1 MPDLDR
7 ELFNKRL
14 KRLYTQWQSNTDDV
28 DAICVATGGEGEN
41 SYYKTTAIQQWL
53 FGIEIS
59 DMAILF
65 LDKLVVFVASPKK
78 IAFLKQVEGGKE
90 NDQIPKFKF
99 INREKTD
106 VDKTYLKEA
115 IEAIKKSHQGKKIGV
130 FPKEKY
136 DGEFIKDWNKHID
149 QGGFEKFDA
158 SHLVSSILAVKD
170 ETELNCIKKACEIT
184 SKIYS
189 KHLKDQI
196 VNIIDSEKKVK
207 HSKLSE
213 QVEAS
218 VNDSKFISSNDK
230 QLIDICYPAIIQSG
244 GNYNLKFSAL
254 SDKNNLHIY
263 GTIICMLGYR
273 YKNYCSNIVRTLM
286 VEPTEKMQDNYKY
299 LLSLEEM
306 LIEELKEGVKLNEL
320 YDKIK
325 EKCVS
330 DRPDLAEKL
339 TPNFGFLIGIEFREP
354 NYLIS
359 TKCHSVVKA
368 GMIFQVSVGFSDL
381 SNPSAKDDESK
392 KYALFI
398 GDTLQVNKDSPSTVL
413 TQPKKKIENIAIFV
427 KDEEEEDS
435 EKEDE
440 SSTKKSKKSDFST
453 EILTRG
459 TRGALMQNKTR
470 ADNNQEHQRKEH
482 QKELGKRLNE
492 EAKERI
498 LKQKGGSVK
507 EKVRKVVTAYR
518 NPSQMPYKQSE
529 VKELKIYVDKG
540 HETVLLPIFG
550 VPTPFHIST
559 IKNLSSSVEGD
570 YTYLRINFF
579 NPGVAVNKVG
589 GGAASNEG
597 TYLNQDCVF
606 IKEITYRATNIK
618 ESGEISPP
626 STNLSLAFK
635 YIKDMQ
641 KEYKEKENEEKEK
654 EGMVKQDSLILS
666 NNKANPKLKD
676 LYLRPNITQKRTPGT
691 LEAHA
696 NGFLYTSLRGEKVE
710 ILYNNIKHAI
720 FQPCDH
726 EIIILVHF
734 HLKHAIMFGKK
745 KNIDVQFYTEVGE
758 VITDLGK
765 HNRGGDR
772 DDLIAEQSEKEM
784 RRKLNMAFKS
794 FIEKVESLT
803 NHQISFEKP
812 FRDLGF
818 NGTPF
823 RSMVLLQP
831 TSSCLINVSEMP
843 PFVLTLESIELI
855 HFERVSFHLKNFDMI
870 FIFKDYSRKV
880 VMITSIPMNQLDQIK
895 EWLNSCDIKYTEG
908 LQNFNWPKIMKTITD
923 DPEGFFDQG
932 GWNFLEA
939 EDETE
944 NKEFDDDISDEEDDA
959 YDPSETESGEE
970 ESDDSE
976 DYSEEDSDSSGSGSD
991 ASGSGSGS
999 GSESGKDWSDLEE
1012 EARKADMENSDHS
1025 HHEEKSGGKRKKS
1038 SAPSS
1043 AKRARK

>member
-14 KRLYTQWQSNTDDV
+14 KRLYAQWQSNTDNI
-28 DAICVATGGEGEN
+28 DAICVVTGGDSES

-53 FGIEIS
+53 FGVEIS
-59 DMAILF
+59 DTAILF
-65 LDKLVVFVASPKK
+65 LDNTVVFVASPKK

-90 NDQIPKFKF
+90 NDSIPKYKF

-106 VDKTYLKEA
+106 SEKTFLKEA
-115 IEAIKKSHQGKKIGV
+115 IETLKKSHNGRKIGV
-130 FPKEKY
+130 FPKDKY
-136 DGEFIKDWNKHID
+136 DGEFIKDWNKAVD

-158 SHLVSSILAVKD
+158 SHLISSILAVKD
-170 ETELNCIKKACEIT
+170 DAELNCIKKACEIT

-196 VNIIDSEKKVK
+196 VNIIDGEKKVR

-213 QVEAS
+213 QVEQS
-218 VNDSKFISSNDK
+218 VNDSKFIQSSDK
-230 QLIDICYPAIIQSG
+230 ALIEICYPAIIQSG
-244 GNYNLKFSAL
+244 GNYSLKFSAQ
-254 SDKNNLHIY
+254 SDKNNLHFL

-286 VEPTEKMQDNYKY
+286 VEPTEKMQENYKY
-299 LLSLEEM
+299 LLTLEEM
-306 LIEELKEGVKLNEL
+306 LIEEIKDGVKLSEL
-320 YDKIK
+320 YEKIK
-325 EKCVS
+325 SKCVS
-330 DRPDLAEKL
+330 DRPDLAEKI
-339 TPNFGFLIGIEFREP
+339 TPNMGFLTGIEFREP

-359 TKCHSVVKA
+359 PKCQSVVKS
-368 GMIFQVSVGFSDL
+368 GMIFQVSIGFSDL
-381 SNPSAKDDESK
+381 TNTGAKNDESK

-398 GDTLQVNKDSPSTVL
+398 GDTVQINKDAAATVL

-427 KDEEEEDS
+427 KEDEEES
-435 EKEDE
+435 EKEDDNDKR
-440 SSTKKSKKSDFST
+440 SKRGDFNTDQLLTKS
-453 EILTRG
+453 
-459 TRGALMQNKTR
+459 TRGALMSNKTR
-470 ADNNQEHQRKEH
+470 VDNNAETIRKEH
-482 QKELGKRLNE
+482 QRELGKKLNT

-498 LKQKGGSVK
+498 LNQKGAVSK

-518 NPSQMPYKQSE
+518 NPNQLPYKQSE
-529 VKELKIYVDKG
+529 IKELKIYVDKG
-540 HETVLLPIFG
+540 HQTVLLPIFG

-579 NPGVAVNKVG
+579 NPGVATNKVG
-589 GGAASNEG
+589 GNTANNEG
-597 TYLNQDCVF
+597 TYQNQDCVF
-606 IKEITYRATNIK
+606 MKEITYRATNIK

-626 STNLSLAFK
+626 STNLGLAFK

-666 NNKANPKLKD
+666 NNKTNPKLKD

-691 LEAHA
+691 LEAHT
-696 NGFLYTSLRGEKVE
+696 NGFLYTSLRGDKIE

-734 HLKHAIMFGKK
+734 HLKHAIMYGKK

-784 RRKLNMAFKS
+784 RRKLNMAFKN
-794 FIEKVESLT
+794 FIEKVEVLT
-803 NHQISFEKP
+803 NHQVSFEKP

-831 TSSCLINVSEMP
+831 TSSCLLNITEMP
-843 PFVLTLESIELI
+843 PFVQSLESIELV
-855 HFERVSFHLKNFDMI
+855 HFERVSFHLKNFDMV
-870 FIFKDYSRKV
+870 FIFKDYTKKG

-939 EDETE
+939 DSDDVKTVDDE
-944 NKEFDDDISDEEDDA
+944 ISDEEDDA
-959 YDPSETESGEE
+959 YDPSESESEA
-970 ESDDSE
+970 SDSSEDSE
-976 DYSEEDSDSSGSGSD
+976 AYSDSDSDSE
-991 ASGSGSGS
+991 SGSGSGS
-999 GSESGKDWSDLEE
+999 GSGSDEESGKDWSDLEE
-1012 EARKADMENSDHS
+1012 EARKADMDQSDGS
-1025 HHEEKSGGKRKKS
+1025 IHEEKGRKRTKPAVKPAAKK
-1038 SAPSS
+1038 P
-1043 AKRARK
+1043 RR